1 MSGSHEI
8 EQLKAQHANLE
19 TALEDEERKPQPDHL
34 ALAGLKKQKL
44 LVKDQ
49 LTRLDHV

>member
-1 MSGSHEI
+1 MSESHAI

-19 TALEDEERKPQPDHL
+19 SALEEEERKPQPDQL
-34 ALAGLKKQKL
+34 MLAGLKKQKL

-49 LTRLDHV
+49 LSRLEHA